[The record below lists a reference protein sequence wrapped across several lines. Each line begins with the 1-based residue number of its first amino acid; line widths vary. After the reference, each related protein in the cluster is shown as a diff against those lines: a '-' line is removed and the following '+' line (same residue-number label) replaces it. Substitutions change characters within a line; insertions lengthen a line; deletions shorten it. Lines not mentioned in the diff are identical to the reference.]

1 MRRREFVIGI
11 GVAALGRAV
20 KAADT
25 YPAKPI
31 RWLVGF
37 AAGGASDIV
46 VRLVAE
52 GMQKEL
58 GVPLIVDNRPGA
70 SGNLAAFALVQAPAD
85 GYTILHGESSVLY
98 TNEHL
103 SKVAYSPEKDFT
115 YIGAIGRAPF
125 TLVVNPRLGIQTIK
139 EFVEYARANPGKIN
153 YGTPG
158 VGSPQRIAMEL
169 FQQDYGIALTHVA
182 YRGGAAAMVDVRS
195 GQIESMMV
203 DLGVSLPYIRDGG
216 LRALAVYAPDRLVSI
231 PSVPTFSELGF
242 GGVSAFIL
250 HGLVGPGGMPKPVVE
265 RLNAALHVAM
275 RSPKV
280 IRIFAE
286 NGLRAEPG
294 TPEEFEN
301 LVRLERARVG
311 SIIRSAG
318 IKAE

>member
-37 AAGGASDIV
+37 AAGGASDVV

-58 GVPLIVDNRPGA
+58 GVPLIVENRPGG
-70 SGNLAAFALVQAPAD
+70 SGNIAASALVQAPAD

-103 SKVAYSPEKDFT
+103 AKLAYSPEKDFT
-115 YIGAIGRAPF
+115 YIGAIGRSPF
-125 TLVVNPRLGIQTIK
+125 ALVVNPRLGTQTLK

-153 YGTPG
+153 YGTPV

-169 FQQDYGIALTHVA
+169 FQQ
-182 YRGGAAAMVDVRS
+182 
-195 GQIESMMV
+195 
-203 DLGVSLPYIRDGG
+203 
-216 LRALAVYAPDRLVSI
+216 
-231 PSVPTFSELGF
+231 
-242 GGVSAFIL
+242 
-250 HGLVGPGGMPKPVVE
+250 
-265 RLNAALHVAM
+265 
-275 RSPKV
+275 
-280 IRIFAE
+280 
-286 NGLRAEPG
+286 
-294 TPEEFEN
+294 
-301 LVRLERARVG
+301 
-311 SIIRSAG
+311 
-318 IKAE
+318 

>member
-1 MRRREFVIGI
+1 MRRREFVIGLGI
-11 GVAALGRAV
+11 TALGPAV
-20 KAADT
+20 NAADA

-37 AAGGASDIV
+37 AAGGASDVV

-70 SGNLAAFALVQAPAD
+70 YGNLAAAALVQAAAD

-103 SKVAYSPEKDFT
+103 SKLPYSPEKDFT
-115 YIGAIGRAPF
+115 YIGAIGRSPF
-125 TLVVNPRLGIQTIK
+125 TLVVNPRVGIQTLK
-139 EFVEYARANPGKIN
+139 EFVEYAKANPAKIN

-169 FQQDYGIALTHVA
+169 FQQEYGFRLTHVA
-182 YRGGAAAMVDVRS
+182 YRGGAAALVDVRS

-216 LRALAVYAPDRLVSI
+216 VRALAVYAPARLASI
-231 PSVPTFSELGF
+231 AAVPTFSELGF
-242 GGVSAFIL
+242 GSVSAFIL
-250 HGLVGPGGMPKPVVE
+250 HGVVGPGGMPGPVVA
-265 RLNAALHVAM
+265 RLNAALHAAM
-275 RSPKV
+275 QSPKV
-280 IRIFAE
+280 AAYFAE

-294 TPEEFEN
+294 KPQEFEKF
-301 LVRLERARVG
+301 VRQETAKSG
-311 SIIRSAG
+311 ANIRTTRL
-318 IKAE
+318 K